1 MGRKRA
7 TGFQP
12 PRFKCTTVL
21 PAPAARQTSSE
32 TINAAKLVRIPLLAA
47 CLILSVQT
55 FTSNGASGKEIR
67 DLDADRDAFTPTTV
81 TVDVGHALVETAYTF
96 IDNREGPETHSFP
109 ELLLRKG
116 LTEWLELRLGA
127 NQEIGSGGN
136 VVTAIE
142 TGEGLGE
149 ELSAETSIFYGLKA
163 RLTDQADWVP
173 RSVVIVEAFTPV
185 AGDVWGTEPVASIV
199 WGWELPEHWRF
210 DAAFRYVYA
219 DSEEGTFNK
228 WQPSA
233 VLRMPLAERVEV
245 HAEWFGTWTDGLE
258 NDTVRPFAGPGFHW
272 VIGKGF
278 ELGVRMGWGLTHDA
292 ANYFV
297 DAGTAYRF

>member
-1 MGRKRA
+1 MR
-7 TGFQP
+7 TL
-12 PRFKCTTVL
+12 PRNPWLALIALALIAL
-21 PAPAARQTSSE
+21 PAGRTAPGE
-32 TINAAKLVRIPLLAA
+32 
-47 CLILSVQT
+47 
-55 FTSNGASGKEIR
+55 EIR
-67 DLDADRDAFTPTTV
+67 DLDADRDAFTPTTL
-81 TVDVGHALVETAYTF
+81 TVDPGHALIETAYTF

-116 LTEWLELRLGA
+116 LTKRLELRLGA
-127 NQEIGSGGN
+127 NQEIGSGGS

-142 TGEGLGE
+142 TGEGMGE
-149 ELSAETSIFYGLKA
+149 EVSAETTLFYGLKA
-163 RLTDQADWVP
+163 RLSDQSDWMP

-185 AGDVWGTEPVASIV
+185 AGDVWGTEPVASIA

-210 DAAFRYVYA
+210 DAGFRYVYA

-228 WQPSA
+228 WQPSV
-233 VLRMPLAERVEV
+233 VLRMPATERFEV

-258 NDTVRPFAGPGFHW
+258 DDTVRPFAGPGFHW
-272 VIGKGF
+272 VLGTGF

>member
-1 MGRKRA
+1 M
-7 TGFQP
+7 
-12 PRFKCTTVL
+12 
-21 PAPAARQTSSE
+21 
-32 TINAAKLVRIPLLAA
+32 INAAKLVRIPLLAA

-173 RSVVIVEAFTPV
+173 RSVMIVEAFTPV

-199 WGWELPEHWRF
+199 WGWELPEH
-210 DAAFRYVYA
+210 
-219 DSEEGTFNK
+219 
-228 WQPSA
+228 
-233 VLRMPLAERVEV
+233 
-245 HAEWFGTWTDGLE
+245 
-258 NDTVRPFAGPGFHW
+258 
-272 VIGKGF
+272 
-278 ELGVRMGWGLTHDA
+278 
-292 ANYFV
+292 
-297 DAGTAYRF
+297 